1 MTNPQRPVILAQQ
14 RENAHVVRKPC
25 AFKWFAAFAQWRA
38 KWLLRR
44 ALRVAEEPILVL
56 QLSEAPGTFWAV
68 LAEHK
73 NRVLLSASPLSDA
86 LLAIHGGLPCQ
97 IASRIKLI
105 PAPLDYSAI
114 GSDSVDCIVASDF
127 PPLAEWTPADID
139 NLANLHRV
147 TRDTVILFTRVVCG
161 TKGPARTARAP
172 VDSKGVE
179 HEFQRIGFSQLAHY
193 SFIPGMEPIR
203 VYVLRKVSASRLVSA
218 ESQGS
223 GLLG

>member
-14 RENAHVVRKPC
+14 RENARVVRKPC
-25 AFKWFAAFAQWRA
+25 AFKWFAVFAQWRA

-56 QLSEAPGTFWAV
+56 QVSTAPGTFWAV

-73 NRVLLSASPLSDA
+73 NRLVLSASPLSDA
-86 LLAIHGGLPCQ
+86 LLAVHGRLPCQ
-97 IASRIKLI
+97 VADRIKLI

-114 GSDSVDCIVASDF
+114 GSDSVDCIVASDL

-161 TKGPARTARAP
+161 TKRPTRTARAP

-193 SFIPGMEPIR
+193 SFIPGMDPMR
-203 VYVLRKVSASRLVSA
+203 VYVLRKASASRLVSA
-218 ESQGS
+218 ENQGS